1 MLNKSTNP
9 GISTA
14 ELIMKVCLIVS
25 VAIGT
30 FLILLALVFNRNT
43 LEVAGS
49 VIPLVVFQWFFY
61 SRARARK
68 RSEPTLS

>member
-14 ELIMKVCLIVS
+14 ELVMKVCLIVS

-43 LEVAGS
+43 LEVAGD
-49 VIPLVVFQWFFY
+49 VIPLVALQWFFY
-61 SRARARK
+61 LQARARK
-68 RSEPTLS
+68 RSEQTLN